1 MLLARNLWGFWIEN
15 GTSNGTNV
23 TLECIILIFRVDI
36 LPIYAPPSD
45 FCQKEQWHIK
55 LILLCSDHARCKSV
69 FEIMCHKFNMIHCNA
84 TLVPLLVP
92 FSIQK
97 PHNFFATNMMVA
109 EEWWMKDSHGQEIKC
124 IG

>member
-1 MLLARNLWGFWIEN
+1 M
-15 GTSNGTNV
+15 
-23 TLECIILIFRVDI
+23 
-36 LPIYAPPSD
+36 PIYAPPSD
-45 FCQKEQWHIK
+45 FCQEEQWHIK

-109 EEWWMKDSHGQEIKC
+109 EEWWMKDSHGEMLSARNEYPTMKKKEC
-124 IG
+124 KDHVYVDNMK